1 MAGIWSRFFGTS
13 VSTAAGYGMGS
24 AIGPALRPITQA
36 VANEAWATHPNR
48 PLSPQEA
55 AEAVVRGVLSMDD
68 AAKEA
73 LANGINA
80 ERFKWIEELAGQ
92 PPGPQQVLELWNRGA
107 IDEAQVD
114 KALRQSRLRPEWVD
128 PIKALKR
135 YLPSVS
141 DLITWGVREVFSPAQ
156 RAALD
161 LDADFPPEL
170 ADRLAELGYSEGDA
184 RNAWAGHWQ
193 LPSRVEGAQMLFRGE
208 LSSSEY
214 ADLLRALDYAPVW
227 RKPLETIARAIPGL
241 SDMVRFAVR
250 EVYDPAR
257 RSALKLDEDY
267 PAAFTGQAAMHGLSE
282 EHARDYWAGHW
293 QLPSPTQMYRMLWR
307 GEITLA
313 ELDAGLKAADYSPAW
328 RDKLR
333 NIAYLVPGRVDLRRM
348 LAHNIIDRAEVKR
361 GYQRLGYT
369 AADAETLT
377 KFAEELAV
385 KGPAAQTSYIGRARS
400 SLFGRVHTEY
410 TGRQLTDDEA
420 RSGLEAAGVPA
431 AEVAPILELWQ
442 TESSLIRTE
451 LTQAQI
457 VKAFKK
463 GLYDRDQAL
472 AELVERGMTEADA
485 ATRLDEG

>member
-1 MAGIWSRFFGTS
+1 MAGIWSRFFGQS
-13 VSTAAGYGMGS
+13 VSTAAGFGMGAALS
-24 AIGPALRPITQA
+24 PALRPITQS
-36 VANEAWATHPNR
+36 VANEAWALHPDR
-48 PLSPQEA
+48 PLSADEA
-55 AEAVVRGVLSMDD
+55 AEAVVRGVLSMDE

-73 LANGINA
+73 LASGFNA
-80 ERFKWIEELAGQ
+80 ARFATMEALAGQ

-128 PIKALKR
+128 PVKALRR

-156 RAALD
+156 RAALN

-170 ADRLAELGYSEGDA
+170 ASRLAELGYSQADA
-184 RNAWAGHWQ
+184 RNAWAAHWQ
-193 LPSRVEGAQMLFRGE
+193 LPSRTEGAEMLFRGE
-208 LSSSEY
+208 LTSSEY
-214 ADLLRALDYAPVW
+214 SELLRALDYAPRW
-227 RKPLETIARAIPGL
+227 RAPLEAIARAIPGL

-257 RSALKLDEDY
+257 RQALKLDEDY
-267 PAAFTGQAAMHGLSE
+267 PPAFTSQAALHGLSE

-348 LAHNIIDRAEVKR
+348 LEHGIIDRAAVKA

-377 KFAEELAV
+377 KFAEELAH
-385 KGPAAQTSYIGRARS
+385 KGPAAQTSYIGRART

-410 TGRQLTDDEA
+410 TGRQLTDAEA
-420 RSGLEAAGVPA
+420 QAGLEAAGVPA
-431 AEVAPILELWQ
+431 AEIAPILELWR
-442 TESSLIRTE
+442 TESNLIRTE

-457 VKAFKK
+457 VKANKK
-463 GLYDRDQAL
+463 GLLERAEAI
-472 AELVERGMTEADA
+472 AELVERGMTERDA
-485 ATRLDEG
+485 TIRLDEG